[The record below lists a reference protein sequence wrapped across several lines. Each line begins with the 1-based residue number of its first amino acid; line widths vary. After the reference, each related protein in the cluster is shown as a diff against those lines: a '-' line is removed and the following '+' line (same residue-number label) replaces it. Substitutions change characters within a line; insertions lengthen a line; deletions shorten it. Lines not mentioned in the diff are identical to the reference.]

1 MNWLQEL
8 KKGTAILVTGTP
20 GTGKTTISHLLAKAL
35 QTSYVNPLTLLTRIG
50 IDYTYD
56 KNRLTRIVSPKKLQG
71 AVIALARRTDRGL
84 VIDTHIV
91 FHIVPPLRLERAIVL
106 RCNPTVLEE
115 RLKRKHWS
123 KHKIGENLLA
133 EILDIC
139 LSEAVREYG
148 WHKISEID
156 TTDKRPN
163 RVVQLAIRSLEER
176 GTQRQARVDWLGSL
190 KRQRLLARYLA

>member
-1 MNWLQEL
+1 LPEL
-8 KKGTAILVTGTP
+8 RKGTAILVTGTP

-35 QTSYVNPLTLLTRIG
+35 QAIYVNPTTLLTRKGIG
-50 IDYTYD
+50 CTYD
-56 KNRLTRIVSPKKLQG
+56 NNERTRIVSPRRLRD
-71 AVIALARRTDRGL
+71 AVVALARQTGCGL

-91 FHIVPPLRLERAIVL
+91 FHPVSSLRLERVIVL
-106 RCNPTVLEE
+106 RCGPTVLEE

-123 KHKIGENLLA
+123 KQKISENLLA

-139 LSEAVREYG
+139 LYEAVREYG

-163 RVVQLAIRSLEER
+163 RTAELAIRSFRKR
-176 GTQRQARVDWLGSL
+176 GTQTRPKVDWLSSL
-190 KRQRLLARYLA
+190 KRDGILARYLT

>member
-1 MNWLQEL
+1 LPEL

-35 QTSYVNPLTLLTRIG
+35 QATYVNPTTLLTRKG

-56 KNRLTRIVSPKKLQG
+56 KHERTRIVSPKRLQD
-71 AVIALARRTDRGL
+71 AVATRARQAGRGL

-91 FHIVPPLRLERAIVL
+91 FRMASQPRLERVIVL
-106 RCNPTVLEE
+106 RCSPTALEE

-123 KHKIGENLLA
+123 KQKIGQNLLA

-139 LSEAVREYG
+139 LYEAVQEYG

-156 TTDKRPN
+156 TTDRSPN
-163 RVVQLAIRSLEER
+163 RTAESAIRSLRKRE
-176 GTQRQARVDWLGSL
+176 TQTRPKVDWLAIL
-190 KRQRLLARYLA
+190 KREGTLARYLA